1 MKLNRKM
8 MILGVLLLVLN
19 MTIATQY
26 AVTKIGYEYNIVHPS
41 NANIRFIGSD
51 NTTGGRVL
59 RVDGPNGTSSLKL
72 TFGNWSAGTNKIY
85 SAAFAIVNE
94 EQVPVNIMYI
104 NVSSGNYTYMKI
116 WLHGNRSANANNT
129 MYDPTT
135 VYMYDNGSI
144 VNESTTIAWTLAPGD
159 DDPND
164 MCSNVSNRSTYSINT
179 TWDETQHVRYSLN
192 NTIAYGV
199 GVNGRTTSNASDFVW
214 VQIAIDIPPDN
225 LDTGGAHTG
234 TIWIH
239 FMADTAS

>member
-19 MTIATQY
+19 MTLATQY

-41 NANIRFIGSD
+41 DANIRFIGSD

-59 RVDGPNGTSSLKL
+59 RVDGPNGTAALKL

-85 SAAFAIVNE
+85 SAAFGIVNE

-104 NVSSGNYTYMKI
+104 NVSSVNYTYMKI
-116 WLHGNRSANANNT
+116 WLHGNRTVNANDTLN
-129 MYDPTT
+129 DPTT
-135 VYMYDNGSI
+135 VLMYDNGTI
-144 VNESTTIAWTLAPGD
+144 VNGSTTIAWTLAPGD
-159 DDPND
+159 NNPNN
-164 MCSNVSNRSTYSINT
+164 MCSNVSNRSIYSIDT
-179 TWDETQHVRYSLN
+179 PWDETQHVRYSLN
-192 NTIAYGV
+192 NTNAYGI
-199 GVNGRTTSNASDFVW
+199 GVMGRTIDNASDFVW
-214 VQIAIDIPPDN
+214 VQIAIDIPSINVDG
-225 LDTGGAHTG
+225 LGLHTG